1 MLGPPI
7 DSPALHAGLVVA
19 AAAFLAVVGSL
30 PASPAPDAAGVAD
43 TVDRV
48 AVGEAPAAA
57 TDDHIADCVR
67 IRPNGIDMRNDGGT
81 AHATF
86 AFGPVVPVRNGP
98 LRAVLNGEPPESVFD
113 DRAAFADAVE
123 AARAHEPRWVVS
135 EAIAIRGVSWDGDH
149 VTLVGA

>member
-7 DSPALHAGLVVA
+7 ESPALHAGLVLA

-30 PASPAPDAAGVAD
+30 PASPAPDAAGVAN

-48 AVGEAPAAA
+48 VVAEAPAGAIE
-57 TDDHIADCVR
+57 DHGADQVR
-67 IRPNGIDMRNDGGT
+67 IRPNGIAMRNDGGT

-86 AFGPVVPVRNGP
+86 AFGPVVPVRNGS
-98 LRAVLNGEPPESVFD
+98 LRAVLEGESPEALFED
-113 DRAAFADAVE
+113 NAAFVDAVE
-123 AARAHEPRWVVS
+123 VARNREPRWMRS
-135 EAIAIRGVSWDGDH
+135 DEIAIRGVSWDGDR

>member
-19 AAAFLAVVGSL
+19 AAAFLAVAGSL

-48 AVGEAPAAA
+48 AVGEASTAAN
-57 TDDHIADCVR
+57 DDHAADRVR
-67 IRPNGIDMRNDGGT
+67 IRPTGIAMRNDGAT
-81 AHATF
+81 ARATF
-86 AFGPVVPVRNGP
+86 AFGPVVPVRDGP
-98 LRAVLNGEPPESVFD
+98 LRAVLEGESPEAVFD
-113 DRAAFADAVE
+113 DHAGFIDAVE
-123 AARAHEPRWVVS
+123 TATERKPRWVRS
-135 EAIAIRGVSWDGDH
+135 DRIAVRGVSWDGDR